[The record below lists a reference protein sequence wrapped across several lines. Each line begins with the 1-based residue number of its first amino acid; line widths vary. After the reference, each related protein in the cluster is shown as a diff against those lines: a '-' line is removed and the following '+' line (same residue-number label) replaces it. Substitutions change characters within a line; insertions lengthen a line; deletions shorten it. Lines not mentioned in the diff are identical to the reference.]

1 MMGNMDGMLQ
11 MVKQLQEQLRNMNV
25 KVNAGQGA
33 VQITMNGNQEVVQ
46 IHFKPD
52 VLKDPAQLAQL
63 TAEAFNEGMR
73 ESKKMVREELSKM
86 TGGMNIP
93 TIPGLV

>member
-25 KVNAGQGA
+25 KVSAGNGA
-33 VQITMNGNQEVVQ
+33 VQIIMNGNQEVVQ
-46 IHFKPD
+46 IYFKPD
-52 VLKDPAQLAQL
+52 VLEDPSQLAQL

-73 ESKKMVREELSKM
+73 ESKKMVREELSKL

-93 TIPGLV
+93 TIPGLI

>member
-25 KVNAGQGA
+25 KVSAGQGA

-52 VLKDPAQLAQL
+52 VLGDPAQLAQL

>member
-25 KVNAGQGA
+25 KVSAGNGA
-33 VQITMNGNQEVVQ
+33 VQIIMNGNQEVVQ

-52 VLKDPAQLAQL
+52 VLENPSQLAQL

-73 ESKKMVREELSKM
+73 ESKKMVREELSKL

>member
-25 KVNAGQGA
+25 KVSAGQGA
-33 VQITMNGNQEVVQ
+33 VQITMNGNQEVVL

-52 VLKDPAQLAQL
+52 VLEDPAQLAQL